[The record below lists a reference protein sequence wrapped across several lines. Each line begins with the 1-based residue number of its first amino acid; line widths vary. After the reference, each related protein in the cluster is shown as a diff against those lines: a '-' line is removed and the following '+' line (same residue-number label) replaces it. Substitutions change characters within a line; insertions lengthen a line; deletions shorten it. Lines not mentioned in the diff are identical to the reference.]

1 MPGISRLFVRR
12 VLLVACVI
20 SFIGCGGG
28 GKPGPKLYHIAGTVT
43 FTGEPLKEGDLVVRS
58 ADGKHAAGSTITNG
72 KFQFDAPA
80 GTSIVEIKAMRD
92 VPGEFREENPGEK
105 VAVREQFI
113 PAKYNTESTLKIE
126 VKGDVKDEKFA
137 LEP

>member
-1 MPGISRLFVRR
+1 MPGIRRLFVRR
-12 VLLVACVI
+12 VLLAACVI

-28 GKPGPKLYHIAGTVT
+28 GKPGPKLYHVAGTVN
-43 FTGEPLKEGDLVVRS
+43 FSGEPLKEGDLVVRS
-58 ADGKHAAGSTITNG
+58 VDGKHAGGSTIKNG
-72 KFQFDAPA
+72 KFQFDTTA
-80 GTSIVEIKAMRD
+80 GESIVEIKAMRD

-105 VAVREQFI
+105 VPVKEQFI

-126 VKGDVKDEKFA
+126 VKGEIKDQKFD

>member
-1 MPGISRLFVRR
+1 MCRWRIMPGISRWFVRR

-80 GTSIVEIKAMRD
+80 GTSIVEIGRAVQQECRD
-92 VPGEFREENPGEK
+92 RSRMPSS
-105 VAVREQFI
+105 A
-113 PAKYNTESTLKIE
+113 
-126 VKGDVKDEKFA
+126 
-137 LEP
+137 